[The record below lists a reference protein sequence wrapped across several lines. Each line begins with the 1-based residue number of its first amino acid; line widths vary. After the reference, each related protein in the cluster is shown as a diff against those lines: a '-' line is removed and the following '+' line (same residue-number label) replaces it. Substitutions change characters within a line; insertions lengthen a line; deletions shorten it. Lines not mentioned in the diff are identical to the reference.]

1 MSRWARLR
9 WRVRLFAVIE
19 WLLGTHLLDQAT
31 SRWRQELELMQTE
44 IALLQARLEELDVS
58 RAAIL
63 RHLCLSYLELRQ
75 SQSPE
80 GWLHF
85 DPRVPTE
92 ETTIDVLTRALVTPH
107 WARWKITQVAA
118 QEEDLYTY
126 DLVPD
131 WGALH
136 QDALNHATNV
146 PASLLDWLRQKGE
159 REQ

>member
-9 WRVRLFAVIE
+9 WRVRLFAVID
-19 WLLGTHLLDQAT
+19 WLLGTHLLDRAT
-31 SRWRQELELMQTE
+31 SRWRQELEAMQSE

-85 DPRVPTE
+85 DPRVTTE
-92 ETTIDVLTRALVTPH
+92 ETAIDVLTRALVTPH
-107 WARWKITQVAA
+107 WARWKITQLAK

-131 WGALH
+131 WEALH
-136 QDALNHATNV
+136 QDALNYATSV
-146 PASLLDWLRQKGE
+146 PPSLLDWLRQQGE
-159 REQ
+159 RD